1 MVTLAGLF
9 KDAGFDV
16 SLLVY
21 NREDFFKD
29 KLVGQNIKI
38 YEIIENR
45 TLFRIW
51 KIRKFIRGNKYD
63 AVISFLE
70 TPNFLNCIA
79 GIGGRS
85 WRVITSERSAKASS
99 FLSYRGRIFGWFQRY
114 SDAIVCNSHNAYI
127 MWEKHYPRYKDK
139 LRVIYNAVVLPE
151 IKSEYIP
158 LSRNILHVIIA
169 ASYQPVKNPMGLL
182 RALESLKKTGHINI
196 RIEWFGEKNV
206 TDGGTKLYDL
216 ATEFIREHQLEDLI
230 RLNGPSK
237 EIAEEMNQS
246 DIIGLFSR
254 VEGLPNGIC
263 EGMMLGKPIFM
274 TKISD
279 FDILVSNSNG
289 WLCDWDNPENIAS
302 QFRKAMQLKSEEL
315 LRLGKNSRSKAM
327 NLFSGLAI
335 TKQWSAI
342 FSLGDKLDK

>member
-254 VEGLPNGIC
+254 VEGLPNVIC
-263 EGMMLGKPIFM
+263 EGMMIGKPILM
-274 TKISD
+274 TRVSD
-279 FDILVSNSNG
+279 YDSLVTNENGFLCNWDDPKSIKNGLEGIINLTAKQLEEMGRNSH
-289 WLCDWDNPENIAS
+289 
-302 QFRKAMQLKSEEL
+302 FKAME
-315 LRLGKNSRSKAM
+315 
-327 NLFSGLAI
+327 LFSLEKIVNNWRDLIEG
-335 TKQWSAI
+335 
-342 FSLGDKLDK
+342 